1 VGFDKL
7 KLMKKRKVLN
17 YLIVIEPDIRLGT
30 NKPCFSV
37 FCPVLGLADSGDTI
51 EEAVSNMEKLIR
63 FHLNCLAKEGE
74 LIPIERPEKG
84 LISTVQVSVPKLAE
98 IR

>member
-1 VGFDKL
+1 
-7 KLMKKRKVLN
+7 MERRKILN
-17 YLIVIEPDIRLGT
+17 YLIVIEPDIRIGT

-37 FCPVLGLADSGDTI
+37 FCPILGLTDSGDTI
-51 EEAVSNMEKLIR
+51 EEAVSNMEKLIK
-63 FHLNCLAKEGE
+63 FHLDCLVKENE

-84 LISTVQVSVPKLAE
+84 LISTIQVSVPKLVE